1 MNRRFFSVLLLW
13 VGLWQPVFG
22 ADQSLLNLDSAGVAL
37 QSYDPVAFFTV
48 GGPVKGMEQ
57 WQSEFHGAKYR
68 FHSAKNKALFDATP
82 AKYEPQFG
90 GYCAYGVGRGVLVP
104 IKVEAWQIVDGR
116 LLLQK
121 NLSIRD
127 DFNRDPQG
135 NLTQADSHWKR
146 LQGAAEK
153 HRTGSTQR

>member
-1 MNRRFFSVLLLW
+1 MNRRFFVAAVVSLGLLRSVFASD
-13 VGLWQPVFG
+13 PR
-22 ADQSLLNLDSAGVAL
+22 LLNLDSSGVAL
-37 QSYDPVAFFTV
+37 QGHDPVAFFTV
-48 GGPVKGMEQ
+48 GGPVKGEEA
-57 WQSEFHGAKYR
+57 WTSEYHGAKYR

-104 IKVEAWQIVDGR
+104 IKIEAWQIVDGR

-127 DFNRDPQG
+127 EFNRDPKG
-135 NLTQADSHWKR
+135 NLVRADSQWPKLESR
-146 LQGAAEK
+146 KG
-153 HRTGSTQR
+153 R